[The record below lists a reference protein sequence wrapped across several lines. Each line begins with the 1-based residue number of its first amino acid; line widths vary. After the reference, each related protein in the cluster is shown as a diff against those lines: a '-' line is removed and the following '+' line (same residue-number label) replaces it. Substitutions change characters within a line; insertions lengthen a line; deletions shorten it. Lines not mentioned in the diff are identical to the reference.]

1 MFCELV
7 FGKREV
13 FGKRVNKLLRHY
25 YMSLFFRKTALSKVM
40 IGTITLLA
48 TFENL
53 TWIFWMRKLTV
64 NLRKIP
70 CLKRKLA
77 TVSLV
82 LYIQFWDWDRP
93 RYNQLYGV
101 KIDNTLMKSNSRTAE
116 IIAILDL
123 TRPQSSLSKALDDL

>member
-53 TWIFWMRKLTV
+53 TWIF
-64 NLRKIP
+64 
-70 CLKRKLA
+70 
-77 TVSLV
+77 
-82 LYIQFWDWDRP
+82 
-93 RYNQLYGV
+93 
-101 KIDNTLMKSNSRTAE
+101 
-116 IIAILDL
+116 
-123 TRPQSSLSKALDDL
+123 